1 MVIPLS
7 YLVMY
12 KYKEKL
18 NQVSGSIIKKTY
30 KPLTNTSYFND
41 VSLLKLVCLVDYLM
55 VAHGAVA
62 Q

>member
-1 MVIPLS
+1 
-7 YLVMY
+7 MY